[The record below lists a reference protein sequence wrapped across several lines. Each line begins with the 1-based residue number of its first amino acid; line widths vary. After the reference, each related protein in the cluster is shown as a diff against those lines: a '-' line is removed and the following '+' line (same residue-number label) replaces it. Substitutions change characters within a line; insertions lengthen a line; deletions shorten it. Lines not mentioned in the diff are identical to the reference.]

1 MRSLQARLSVALIVS
16 LLVVILLS
24 WVALSNT
31 IRYVAEDYI
40 LSRLQHDN
48 EVLLAA
54 LNFDADQKPTLVT
67 ERINT
72 STSML
77 TKNPLW

>member
-1 MRSLQARLSVALIVS
+1 MRSLQARLSIGLIIS

-24 WVALSNT
+24 WIALSNT

-54 LNFDADQKPTLVT
+54 LDF
-67 ERINT
+67 
-72 STSML
+72 
-77 TKNPLW
+77 PLLPDKQ